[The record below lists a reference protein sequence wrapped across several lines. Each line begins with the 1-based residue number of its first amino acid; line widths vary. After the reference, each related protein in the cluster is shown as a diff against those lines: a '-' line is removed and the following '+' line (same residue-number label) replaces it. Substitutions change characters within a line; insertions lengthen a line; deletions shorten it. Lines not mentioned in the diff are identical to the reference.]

1 MGNVLMQAPAPF
13 AVRFTV
19 MVQEPLAGIE
29 PPVKVTLE
37 LPWMAAIAPP
47 QVVLARPDTSMLAGM
62 ESVSGAVNA
71 AAVLFG
77 LLKVMTRMVFP
88 PATMLAGLKA
98 LASSIKP
105 GVTVNVATDAPA
117 LLPLPVCKAPAAS
130 ELM

>member
-1 MGNVLMQAPAPF
+1 MGKVLMQAPTPF

-19 MVQEPLAGIE
+19 MVQEPLAGME

-37 LPWMAAIAPP
+37 PPWMAAITPP

-77 LLKVMTRMVFP
+77 LLKVMTRMVCP
-88 PATMLAGLKA
+88 PATTLAGLKA
-98 LASSIKP
+98 LAS
-105 GVTVNVATDAPA
+105 
-117 LLPLPVCKAPAAS
+117 
-130 ELM
+130 